1 MKKIFLFIALTA
13 FIASFT
19 APVSSQT
26 TEKKANS
33 VQTDKDAK
41 VKDDKKCEP
50 GCTKPCCKD
59 KKACC
64 SKDSAMNKDCC
75 KHKQHCPKD
84 SAAMKDCAK
93 QKHHCPKDSAAMKNC
108 PKEKKECHKN
118 DSIK

>member
-19 APVSSQT
+19 APVSAQT
-26 TEKKANS
+26 PDNKAKT
-33 VQTDKDAK
+33 VQTDKDTK

-59 KKACC
+59 KKACT
-64 SKDSAMNKDCC
+64 KDSTMNKDCC

-84 SAAMKDCAK
+84 SAAMKNCPMHKQHCA
-93 QKHHCPKDSAAMKNC
+93 KDSAAM
-108 PKEKKECHKN
+108 KECHKN